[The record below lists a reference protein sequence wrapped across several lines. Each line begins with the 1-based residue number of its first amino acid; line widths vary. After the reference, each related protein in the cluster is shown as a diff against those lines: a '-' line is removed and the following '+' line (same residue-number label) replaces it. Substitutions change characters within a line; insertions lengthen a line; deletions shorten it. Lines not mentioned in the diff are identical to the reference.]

1 MWKSVLAIL
10 FFVSSFATSI
20 ISAADRPNVVL
31 IMADD
36 FGYECLSSNGSLDY
50 KTPHLDQLAA
60 EGVRFEHF
68 HAQPICT
75 PTRVKLM
82 TGLSN
87 KRNYIRFGRLAR
99 DQKTF
104 GHIFKDAGYKTC
116 IAGKWQL
123 GNEAD
128 APQHFGFE
136 ESLLWQHTRGR
147 SDQGFDTRYPN
158 PRLERNGKQIDYEDG
173 EFSSNLF
180 SDFLNDFITQNK
192 EKPFFAY
199 YPMALTHCPFCP
211 TPDSEDWDP
220 KSHGSKDYKGDP
232 QYFADMV
239 GYVDKTVSKIDDNL
253 KKLGIQ
259 ENTLLIFIGDNGTDT
274 PIVTNTTFGKIAGA
288 KGSMKDGG
296 NRVPCIV
303 SWPGH
308 IQAGKVV
315 QNIADLSDIIPTI
328 CEATGI
334 ELPSGIP
341 FDGVGFLPTLKGETS
356 PHREAIYMWYARNGG
371 TKAEIF
377 TRNSEYKL
385 YSTGEFYHVEQDR
398 LEKNDLSAD
407 KLSADIKAVKKM
419 LQAKLDEFA
428 KVEYLGETAE
438 KGPPANKKN
447 SKNKV
452 TDK

>member
-1 MWKSVLAIL
+1 MLKFALTFLMLLLAHI
-10 FFVSSFATSI
+10 V
-20 ISAADRPNVVL
+20 SAAERPNIVL

-50 KTPHLDQLAA
+50 KTPHLDKLAA
-60 EGVRFEHF
+60 EGARFEHF

-123 GNEAD
+123 GNELD
-128 APQHFGFE
+128 SPQHFGFE

-147 SDQGFDTRYPN
+147 ADQGFDSRYPN
-158 PRLERNGKQIDYEDG
+158 PRLERNGKTVDYNDG
-173 EFSSNLF
+173 EFSSDLF
-180 SDFLNDFITQNK
+180 SDFLNDFITAHK
-192 EKPFFAY
+192 DEPFFAY

-211 TPDSEDWDP
+211 TPDSDDWDP
-220 KSHGSKDYKGDP
+220 KSRGSKDYKGDP

-239 GYVDKTVSKIDDNL
+239 GYVDKTIAKIDANL
-253 KKLGIQ
+253 NKLGIR
-259 ENTLLIFIGDNGTDT
+259 ENTLLIFIGDNGTDK

-303 SWPGH
+303 SWPGT
-308 IQAGKVV
+308 IQSGQVIN
-315 QNIADLSDIIPTI
+315 NIADLSDIIPTI
-328 CEATGI
+328 CEAAEI
-334 ELPSGIP
+334 ALPEGIP
-341 FDGVGFLPTLKGETS
+341 FDGHSFLPTLKGETT
-356 PHREAIYMWYARNGG
+356 PHRDAIYMWYARNGG
-371 TKAEIF
+371 PKAEVF
-377 TRNSEYKL
+377 ARNAEYKL
-385 YSTGEFYHVEQDR
+385 YANGEFYHVESDR
-398 LEKNDLSAD
+398 LEQKNLAD
-407 KLSADIKAVKKM
+407 QKLGKELQAVKQM
-419 LQAKLDEFA
+419 LQAKLDQYSDI
-428 KVEYLGETAE
+428 EYLSETSVKRQTA
-438 KGPPANKKN
+438 KK
-447 SKNKV
+447 KKQKKA
-452 TDK
+452 TRTK